1 MLKKRQYL
9 GVYFEVNKFSGL
21 DGKTHVEYVQDAPN
35 PFKVRASPMGIM
47 LDGKIEITSNEHL
60 SDFAQLISDAWTQHE
75 KLAPKIVMGTGH

>member
-1 MLKKRQYL
+1 
-9 GVYFEVNKFSGL
+9 
-21 DGKTHVEYVQDAPN
+21 
-35 PFKVRASPMGIM
+35 MGIM